1 MSYLSVSDA
10 YLYEESVPIFLA
22 ILVQFKE
29 RIFLDLLKRL
39 QDHKHGWVFSRP
51 VDPVELELYD
61 YFDVIEKPM
70 DLGTIEQKCHAK
82 EYHHFEEFQSDV
94 HLTFD
99 NAMEFFPEKSTI
111 YQMAV
116 ELKNKFDDE
125 VNIMVNGQLP
135 MLLFTLC

>member
-1 MSYLSVSDA
+1 
-10 YLYEESVPIFLA
+10 
-22 ILVQFKE
+22 
-29 RIFLDLLKRL
+29 
-39 QDHKHGWVFSRP
+39 
-51 VDPVELELYD
+51 
-61 YFDVIEKPM
+61 M
-70 DLGTIEQKCHAK
+70 DLGTIEQKCHAR

-99 NAMEFFPEKSTI
+99 NAMEFFYEKSTI